1 MGSRRHSREIALQL
15 LYQMEMTESAPR
27 VALDLYYANFEASP
41 DARPFAERLVEG
53 VVLHREEIDQL
64 IASASEHWRLERMS
78 IIDRNILRLALFEML
93 HCSDIPLK
101 VSINEAVELGKS
113 FGSPES
119 GAFVNGILDQLLS
132 RIDRR

>member
-1 MGSRRHSREIALQL
+1 
-15 LYQMEMTESAPR
+15 MEMTETAPR
-27 VALDLYYANFEASP
+27 VALDLYYASFEASI
-41 DARPFAERLVEG
+41 DARPFAERLIEG
-53 VVLHREEIDQL
+53 VVLHREEIDKL

-78 IIDRNILRLALFEML
+78 IIDRNILRMALFEML

-119 GAFVNGILDQLLS
+119 GGFINGILDQLLS
-132 RIDRR
+132 KINRS

>member
-1 MGSRRHSREIALQL
+1 MGNRRRSREIALQV
-15 LYQMEMTESAPR
+15 LYQMEMAKTPHRE
-27 VALDLYYANFEASP
+27 ALDLYYESFEASP
-41 DARPFAERLVEG
+41 DARPFTERLVEG

-93 HCSDIPLK
+93 HCSDIPPK

-113 FGSPES
+113 FGTPDS
-119 GAFVNGILDQLLS
+119 GAFINGILDQLLS